1 MARIS
6 PPTATPPGRTDILT
20 ALVVGP
26 DSPLNPDLDLLFARH
41 QAHCHADTPPES
53 IHMMDRSALNIPAI
67 SFLALRDGENAIA
80 MGAVKDLGDGTAEL
94 KSMHVLTEARG
105 KGAAQLM
112 LSALVQAAR
121 DRGAR
126 AIYLETGAQ
135 PSFAAARALYLRAG
149 FAPCPPF
156 AQYREDPNSAF
167 MVLDLRA

>member
-67 SFLALRDGENAIA
+67 SFLALRDGENANP
-80 MGAVKDLGDGTAEL
+80 
-94 KSMHVLTEARG
+94 SYRVLVA
-105 KGAAQLM
+105 
-112 LSALVQAAR
+112 LS
-121 DRGAR
+121 D
-126 AIYLETGAQ
+126 YLEKNATKIG
-135 PSFAAARALYLRAG
+135 G
-149 FAPCPPF
+149 
-156 AQYREDPNSAF
+156 
-167 MVLDLRA
+167 

>member
-1 MARIS
+1 
-6 PPTATPPGRTDILT
+6 
-20 ALVVGP
+20 
-26 DSPLNPDLDLLFARH
+26 
-41 QAHCHADTPPES
+41 
-53 IHMMDRSALNIPAI
+53 MMDRSALNIPAI

-121 DRGAR
+121 DRSAR

-149 FAPCPPF
+149 FALCPPF

>member
-1 MARIS
+1 
-6 PPTATPPGRTDILT
+6 
-20 ALVVGP
+20 
-26 DSPLNPDLDLLFARH
+26 
-41 QAHCHADTPPES
+41 
-53 IHMMDRSALNIPAI
+53 MMDRSALNIPAI

-80 MGAVKDLGDGTAEL
+80 MGAVKDLADGTAEL

-105 KGAAQLM
+105 SGAAARIRA
-112 LSALVQAAR
+112 ALIEAAR
-121 DRGAR
+121 ASGAR

>member
-1 MARIS
+1 M
-6 PPTATPPGRTDILT
+6 T

-105 KGAAQLM
+105 SGAAARILA
-112 LSALVQAAR
+112 ALIEAAR
-121 DRGAR
+121 ASGAR
-126 AIYLETGAQ
+126 AIYLETGTQ
-135 PSFAAARALYLRAG
+135 DSFAAARALYRRAG
-149 FAPCPPF
+149 FADCAPF
-156 AQYREDPNSAF
+156 ADYREDPNSAY
-167 MVLDLRA
+167 MVLHLDG